1 MLVTKIHLNQFLFD
15 TDIMT
20 SMRKLSFFDKA
31 LIELDKALQTRASAQ
46 RMAQRP
52 TPTPDPESLESTQE
66 ISDQEKQQAACL
78 MRVNHAGEVSA
89 QALYQGQAFTA
100 KLPHIREQMQ
110 HAAEE
115 EIDHLAWCEDRLD
128 ELGAKP
134 RVLNPIWYAGSF
146 ALGAVA
152 GLVGD
157 KWSLGFVEETEKQV
171 VEHLQE
177 HLDKL
182 PENDLKTRS
191 IIEQMQ
197 IDEAE
202 HGDMAKQAGAA
213 ELPAPIKAVMKVTSK
228 IMTKSSYWI

>member
-1 MLVTKIHLNQFLFD
+1 MQ
-15 TDIMT
+15 
-20 SMRKLSFFDKA
+20 S
-31 LIELDKALQTRASAQ
+31 
-46 RMAQRP
+46 
-52 TPTPDPESLESTQE
+52 
-66 ISDQEKQQAACL
+66 
-78 MRVNHAGEVSA
+78 GEVSA

-100 KLPHIREQMQ
+100 KLPRVREQMQ

-128 ELGAKP
+128 QLGAKP
-134 RVLNPIWYAGSF
+134 SILNPLWYAGSF

-182 PENDLKTRS
+182 PQDDLKTRS

-213 ELPAPIKAVMKVTSK
+213 ELPLPIKAVMKVTSK

>member
-1 MLVTKIHLNQFLFD
+1 
-15 TDIMT
+15 
-20 SMRKLSFFDKA
+20 MRKFDLLDRA
-31 LIELDKALQTRASAQ
+31 ILEIDKALQTRAGAKKLS
-46 RMAQRP
+46 QRP
-52 TPTPDPESLESTQE
+52 TPQPSIDDTAVNE
-66 ISDQEKQQAACL
+66 ITSEQKIQAARL

-100 KLPHIREQMQ
+100 RLDNVREQMQ
-110 HAAEE
+110 EAAEE

-134 RVLNPIWYAGSF
+134 SVLNPIWYAGSF
-146 ALGAVA
+146 ALGALA
-152 GLVGD
+152 GLAGD

-177 HLDKL
+177 HLNKL
-182 PENDLKTRS
+182 PENDVRTRS

-197 IDEAE
+197 VDEAE
-202 HGDMAKQAGAA
+202 HGDIAKQAGAA
-213 ELPAPIKAVMKVTSK
+213 ALPAPIKAMMKLSSK

>member
-1 MLVTKIHLNQFLFD
+1 
-15 TDIMT
+15 
-20 SMRKLSFFDKA
+20 MRKLSFFDRA

-46 RMAQRP
+46 HMSQRP
-52 TPTPDPESLESTQE
+52 TPTPDSDRLENTPE
-66 ISDQEKQQAACL
+66 ISDDEKLQAARL

-100 KLPHIREQMQ
+100 KLPRVREQMQ

-128 ELGAKP
+128 QLGAKP
-134 RVLNPIWYAGSF
+134 SILNPLWYAGSF

-182 PENDLKTRS
+182 PQDDLKTRS

-213 ELPAPIKAVMKVTSK
+213 ELPLPIKAVMKVTSK